1 MFPSVFIQGSREV
14 GEEADASKGRV
25 GFLMTTSTTVED
37 FAGGWSVAVRT
48 SLLAVGQ

>member
-37 FAGGWSVAVRT
+37 FAGGWFAVRT